1 MAAIKER
8 IYQSLMD
15 LKDEHEKKPGKQTKC
30 EGQLILKY
38 PFGVFKSPKIPTK
51 CYARFHSLKVRR
63 SRNDFFQTHISS
75 KTRTNE
81 FNFTTIIPQVDL
93 FSFVF

>member
-38 PFGVFKSPKIPTK
+38 PFGVFKSPKIPMK
-51 CYARFHSLKVRR
+51 FL
-63 SRNDFFQTHISS
+63 
-75 KTRTNE
+75 
-81 FNFTTIIPQVDL
+81 
-93 FSFVF
+93 

>member
-1 MAAIKER
+1 MARNQDLMAAIKER

-51 CYARFHSLKVRR
+51 C
-63 SRNDFFQTHISS
+63 FFRISFPKSQTKS
-75 KTRTNE
+75 K
-81 FNFTTIIPQVDL
+81 
-93 FSFVF
+93 